1 MFDRSL
7 RFLRASKFAKRQSFR
22 QVLHLPCPEGPP
34 SPRRRHQSSAS
45 MGLED
50 GDAQGWTTH
59 TRRTNADTRLSLT
72 SKGIDEFDFH
82 GQRHKTD
89 LYEHETGSAT
99 KRSSKEKSG
108 EEARRLGQKKTS
120 KTETGRCPYGLGSF
134 RGAHVLDLSPAK
146 SHGCNLPNRRGLP
159 S

>member
-1 MFDRSL
+1 
-7 RFLRASKFAKRQSFR
+7 
-22 QVLHLPCPEGPP
+22 
-34 SPRRRHQSSAS
+34 

-72 SKGIDEFDFH
+72 SKGIDSFDVH

-108 EEARRLGQKKTS
+108 EEARRWGQKKKQARQRQGDVHMVWGVFGVLMCWTS
-120 KTETGRCPYGLGSF
+120 PPPKAMDATFLID
-134 RGAHVLDLSPAK
+134 GAFLHSILYVTCYPILA
-146 SHGCNLPNRRGLP
+146 
-159 S
+159 